1 VRYTEVESKYPLP
14 DPDALVRRLAEL
26 DAVALGENRQVD
38 TYFSTPDRFGI
49 PGRDSLSS
57 NSVSQWLRLR
67 TESTHDSPVPGGSA
81 GPEAPAGC
89 AFINLKRWSARISPE
104 VTHFEEF
111 ESALGN
117 VAAVR
122 EILHALGFTELIT
135 VDKTRRRWRLGDVIV
150 ALDSVLG
157 LGSFAEFEYAG
168 DAIGIAQARHAVA
181 ASVRKID
188 VKLGERD
195 RQGYP
200 RLLLKHQP
208 RIVPLSP
215 AANQGTRLRDQ

>member
-26 DAVALGENRQVD
+26 DAIALGENRQVD
-38 TYFSTPDRFGI
+38 TYFSTPDRFGT

-67 TESTHDSPVPGGSA
+67 TESTH
-81 GPEAPAGC
+81 EAPAGC
-89 AFINLKRWSARISPE
+89 AFISLKRWSASISPE

-122 EILHALGFTELIT
+122 EILHALGFTELVT

-168 DAIGIAQARHAVA
+168 DAIGIAEARRAVA
-181 ASVRKID
+181 ASVRTID

-208 RIVPLSP
+208 RIVPLKEPPLAPGP
-215 AANQGTRLRDQ
+215 ARP